1 MSRYRIP
8 RKKGATLAARRW
20 RSQSGPPLAFRL
32 DPWTR
37 RLIRPLLISLL
48 ATAVAIALLVIVRS
62 LSPQMEWMLLVPL
75 CFFVAL
81 EGAYTTAWLK
91 NPDSYGVDRLVY
103 RLTEIFLIIVIARLY
118 SWTVF
123 GEGFPSPDEMRLYLS
138 APVTL
143 FAVGGFITTTFVAL
157 VSWWVAV
164 SLGRIFALLDVSVY
178 EVNYYTLPLVE
189 QKERADDRPLQ
200 ISRDTLYQQ
209 YLNLWLAGGVVMILI
224 AALSTFE
231 MGQLTEV
238 INPFDITRLGL
249 SPAMLLAL
257 MLYFLAG
264 FWLLSHARLLR
275 MHARWL
281 MDGVA
286 KEADL
291 ERGWQRQA
299 LAVILSVAVIAAFLP
314 IGDSLAISH
323 ILRLGVTGLAYLAGL
338 ILSFFGMVFGSALLL
353 LTENVEEGPLMTPE
367 PTPPPPTFEPPVTPP
382 PTADPFLAMVITSA
396 FWALTIA
403 IIIAAFVFF
412 FRERGYRL
420 DSGQIGQSWTVV
432 ADWLRDL
439 WRRLTR
445 RLRAARRGASDM
457 VREMGTAA
465 RATHVDLPRPN
476 LRLLRPNA
484 LPPREQIRYYYLALL
499 QRAADRGVRRQESD
513 TPLEFSHDLKEHWP
527 EAEAELEELTR
538 AFLEAR
544 YSPQPVEKERASSVR
559 RLWNDLRLRLRPRK

>member
-1 MSRYRIP
+1 MNRYRIP
-8 RKKGATLAARRW
+8 RKRGAALAGRRW
-20 RSQSGPPLAFRL
+20 RAGAGQPLAFRL

-62 LSPQMEWMLLVPL
+62 LSPGPEWMLIAPL

-91 NPDSYGVDRLVY
+91 NPNSYGVDRLIY

-118 SWTVF
+118 SWAVF
-123 GEGFPSPDEMRLYLS
+123 GQGIPSPEEIRLYLAS
-138 APVTL
+138 PL
-143 FAVGGFITTTFVAL
+143 SLLAVGNFVTTTFVTLIA
-157 VSWWVAV
+157 WWVAV
-164 SLGRIFALLDVSVY
+164 SLGGIFARLDVSVF
-178 EVNYYTLPLVE
+178 EINFYTLPIIE
-189 QKERADDRPLQ
+189 QKERADDRPIQ
-200 ISRDTLYQQ
+200 ISRDRLYQQ
-209 YLNLWLAGGVVMILI
+209 YLNLWLGGGVGMILI

-231 MGQLTEV
+231 VGELTEV
-238 INPFDITRLGL
+238 TNPFDITRLGL
-249 SPAMLLAL
+249 TPAMLAAL

-299 LAVILSVAVIAAFLP
+299 LWVILAVAVAASFLP
-314 IGDSLAISH
+314 IGSSLAISR
-323 ILRLGVTGLAYLAGL
+323 ILSLGLSGLAYVAGVV
-338 ILSFFGMVFGSALLL
+338 LSFFGMVFGSALLL
-353 LTENVEEGPLMTPE
+353 LTENVEEGPVMTPE
-367 PTPPPPTFEPPVTPP
+367 PTPPPPVFEPPVTPQAP
-382 PTADPFLAMVITSA
+382 PDPFWGMVLTSA
-396 FWALTIA
+396 FWALFIA
-403 IIIAAFVFF
+403 IIVAAFVFF

-420 DSGQIGQSWTVV
+420 DGGQVSQTWAAFTG
-432 ADWLRDL
+432 WLRDL
-439 WRRLTR
+439 WRRVTR
-445 RLRAARRGASDM
+445 GIHTARRDASRK
-457 VREMGTAA
+457 VRDLGTAA
-465 RATHVDLPRPN
+465 RSTQLDLPRPN
-476 LRLLRPNA
+476 IRLVRPNA

-499 QRAADRGVRRQESD
+499 RRAADRGVPRRESK
-513 TPLEFSHDLKEHWP
+513 TPLEFSRDLKETWP
-527 EAEAELEELTR
+527 EAEAELDELTR

-544 YSPQPVEKERASSVR
+544 YSPQPVEKERASAVR